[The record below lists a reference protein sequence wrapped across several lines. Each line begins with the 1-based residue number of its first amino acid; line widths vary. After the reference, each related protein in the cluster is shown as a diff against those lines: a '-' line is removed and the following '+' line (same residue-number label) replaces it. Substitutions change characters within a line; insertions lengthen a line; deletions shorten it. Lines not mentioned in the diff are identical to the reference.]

1 MPEVMGE
8 VLPLAFVIAL
18 SPIPIV
24 ATVLMLLSPGAGR
37 SGVTFLLGWVLGTLA
52 AVVVFTALSTVL
64 PFESGGGYLVGT
76 GLLIGIGLILITI
89 GVSRWTRRGLAK
101 GDPPPRWMS
110 GIDTITTP
118 RAFIVG
124 LVLAVNPKNA
134 LVALAA
140 GLTIG
145 GSGITIAEEV
155 VVVAIFVLVATATV
169 TIPVIAYLLTARRSA
184 QALAALR
191 VWLDDNTATVKSLQ
205 ALIIGVVIV
214 GIGIGRLG

>member
-1 MPEVMGE
+1 MPEVIGE

-18 SPIPIV
+18 SPIPVV
-24 ATVLMLLSPGAGR
+24 ATVLMLLSPAAGR

-52 AVVVFTALSTVL
+52 ALVLFTTLATVL

-76 GLLIGIGLILITI
+76 GLLFAIGLILIAI
-89 GVSRWTRRGLAK
+89 GVSRWTRRGLAR

-110 GIDTITTP
+110 GIDTITPT
-118 RAFIVG
+118 RAFLVG

-134 LVALAA
+134 LVALGA

-145 GSGITIAEEV
+145 GSGISAGEELI
-155 VVVAIFVLVATATV
+155 VVAVFALVATATV

-184 QALAALR
+184 PALAALR
-191 VWLDDNTATVKSLQ
+191 GWLDDNTATVKSLQ
-205 ALIIGVVIV
+205 SLIIGVVIV